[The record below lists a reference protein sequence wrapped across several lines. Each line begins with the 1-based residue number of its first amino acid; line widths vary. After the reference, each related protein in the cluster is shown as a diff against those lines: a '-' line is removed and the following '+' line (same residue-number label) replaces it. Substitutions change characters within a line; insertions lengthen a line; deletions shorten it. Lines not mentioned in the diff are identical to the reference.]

1 MLSDEQ
7 LEIISE
13 AIQPLF
19 QYLEKEVIADI
30 ARRIQKT
37 LTYTRTAELQALSMR
52 ELGYSPARIRKE
64 VMKILNADPEYRKQ
78 VAKNTLEYKRYVR
91 DIIHEI
97 TKEAYKA
104 NNELVANAGNMAWIN
119 DLSVWKDAGKTL
131 ADNSYLS
138 QLTEAFS
145 SQTAGELKNLTRT
158 TGFRSMRGCESIGN
172 AYRKELDRAVIK
184 ICSGTFSHERAL
196 RDTVHNLA
204 QSGLRSID
212 FESGYSMQ
220 LDTAVRLAIRT
231 GCHQLAGKVMDKNI
245 AQSGENLV
253 YVDKHIGARNTGTGH
268 ANHEQ
273 WQGKVYYVKPGH
285 DYTDEARRIGQK
297 EITDLWEATGYSCD
311 GTHENDPLG
320 LYGYNCGHHSL
331 PWFEGASTFPPELQE
346 PPPVTINGKTYDYYA
361 MTQKMRA
368 MERGI
373 RALKREKETLAA
385 LGMDTTEI
393 RAKIRRKTAEYKE
406 FCKMCN
412 IRPKTE
418 RLRYECGTSDLKRT
432 EAWGKYETE
441 KKQNAE
447 RMNES
452 ISKELLRFE
461 GNNTV
466 FNGKTPIE
474 KCEIAKSIIEKYVNR
489 KSKWKGIVKVNDEKC
504 RRDGIAGRKEWSCE
518 ILVSSKTQPKTY
530 IHEMLHSSSGSYL
543 NPVSYIQYRKMEEA
557 STEFFAREICK
568 KEEISY
574 RYKNRLDINS
584 LIEINQIIKIKKN
597 DFDFAKVLY
606 NKDIQIRYI
615 WLENKVKRYLADYGG
630 ESQKYLE
637 QCLKELK
644 EVNLWKS

>member
-7 LEIISE
+7 LGIISE

-52 ELGYSPARIRKE
+52 ALGYSPARIRKE
-64 VMKILNADPEYRKQ
+64 AMKILNADPEYRKQ
-78 VAKNTLEYKRYVR
+78 VAKNTLEYKKAVR
-91 DIIHEI
+91 DIIHVI
-97 TKEAYKA
+97 TNEAFKA
-104 NNELVANAGNMAWIN
+104 NNEIVANAGNMAWIN

-131 ADNSYLS
+131 MDNSFLS

-158 TGFRSMRGCESIGN
+158 TGFKTMHGYESIGN
-172 AYRKELDRAVIK
+172 AYRNELDKAVIK
-184 ICSGTFSHERAL
+184 ICSGTFSHEKVL
-196 RDTVHNLA
+196 HDTVHHLA
-204 QSGLRSID
+204 QSGLRCID

-220 LDTAVRLAIRT
+220 LDTAARLAIRT

-273 WQGKVYYVKPGH
+273 WQGKVYYVRQGH
-285 DYTDEARRIGQK
+285 DYAEEAERIGQK

-320 LYGYNCGHHSL
+320 LYGYNCGHNGH
-331 PWFEGASTFPPELQE
+331 PWFEGASTFPVELPE
-346 PPPVTINGKTYDYYA
+346 PPPVTIDGKTYDYYA

-373 RALKREKETLAA
+373 RALKREKETLEA

-406 FCKMCN
+406 FCKTCS

-418 RLRYECGTSDLKRT
+418 RLQYECGTSDLKRT
-432 EAWGKYETE
+432 EAWRKYRETE
-441 KKQNAE
+441 FE
-447 RMNES
+447 NE
-452 ISKELLRFE
+452 L
-461 GNNTV
+461 
-466 FNGKTPIE
+466 
-474 KCEIAKSIIEKYVNR
+474 
-489 KSKWKGIVKVNDEKC
+489 KSKTLGASDAVG
-504 RRDGIAGRKEWSCE
+504 DGS
-518 ILVSSKTQPKTY
+518 QPVC
-530 IHEMLHSSSGSYL
+530 IGQIDIS
-543 NPVSYIQYRKMEEA
+543 
-557 STEFFAREICK
+557 K
-568 KEEISY
+568 KEEAIKYFGNEIRGSEIEKLY
-574 RYKNRLDINS
+574 VIDKEGKVYYNEGQEDSVSFGSLDLTGCKVLHNHPKSNGIVSFSEDDFYIIRDCGIAEWYLFNEQYDYYAKKIKSMERLTYNPYYLRALKNADATDDLYHYIFECLRAEGYIEYVRK
-584 LIEINQIIKIKKN
+584 EINTKPERQ
-597 DFDFAKVLY
+597 D
-606 NKDIQIRYI
+606 R
-615 WLENKVKRYLADYGG
+615 
-630 ESQKYLE
+630 
-637 QCLKELK
+637 
-644 EVNLWKS
+644 